1 VTLVVGVLVVA
12 LGATLAVV
20 LSSGSAAAQV
30 QLQPANAAGP
40 NPFTAPVTKAT
51 PSATPSVNLSG
62 GSGQAKAV
70 SGGTVGLYGGTE
82 NISSCDAEKMISFLA
97 ANPDKARAWAG
108 VESITPSEIPAY
120 VRSLTPVLLRVDTQ
134 VTNHGFSNGT
144 ATSFQAVLQT
154 GTAVMVDASGVPR
167 VRCSCGNPLLPPTT
181 SSNESFTGTGW
192 SNFQSG
198 NVVIVEP
205 ATINVTVIILVDP
218 DSGTWFGRPTG
229 SDGAAD
235 HRVPPPTST
244 TPTPTTT
251 GVPPSPTV
259 PTAPVPPT
267 TPSNPTAPASPT
279 TSATPT
285 LGKPFDSSQQGLGQ
299 VRPTTILLG
308 GDPQSYVQNVTW
320 TSWGGATATGTG
332 TSTWVAPGESV
343 SQGSQEQVTVVAFDL
358 GTCDGTLM
366 YQKVDWYFPEH
377 GQTFDVNG
385 SSPICPG
392 NSS

>member
-1 VTLVVGVLVVA
+1 MTLVVGVLVVA

-134 VTNHGFSNGT
+134 VTNHGFSNGA

-229 SDGAAD
+229 SDGGAD

-251 GVPPSPTV
+251 GPSSGTPSPSTGAPTSGSGPATSPPSSGATSSGPTGAGSS
-259 PTAPVPPT
+259 APGT
-267 TPSNPTAPASPT
+267 T
-279 TSATPT
+279 TSAP
-285 LGKPFDSSQQGLGQ
+285 S
-299 VRPTTILLG
+299 
-308 GDPQSYVQNVTW
+308 
-320 TSWGGATATGTG
+320 A
-332 TSTWVAPGESV
+332 
-343 SQGSQEQVTVVAFDL
+343 
-358 GTCDGTLM
+358 
-366 YQKVDWYFPEH
+366 
-377 GQTFDVNG
+377 
-385 SSPICPG
+385 SP
-392 NSS
+392 